1 MEKISFTINKM
12 VEIENNLLEK
22 DLMIIRKSIDLLP
35 L

>member
-1 MEKISFTINKM
+1 MEKITFTINKM

-22 DLMIIRKSIDLLP
+22 DLMIISKSIDLLP